1 MNFDLR
7 TKAEN
12 IMKIINELPMVK
24 SCKLYGSI
32 ASGTEDDLSDIDIE
46 VDVSDYDNARF
57 MLEIP
62 KLLNEKINVIF
73 YDFAP
78 SLIPEQYIVSL
89 AVDGK
94 NPFAMV
100 DLKCVAESHCI
111 SVSKSEVNER
121 NNIVAHTLKVWLA
134 NMKHYVRGRECYDDI
149 VRMAKRLGI
158 EAVEVKTEPELLE
171 EVLLWLEANG
181 NDETD
186 EYISNCR
193 KKFEALML

>member
-7 TKAEN
+7 IQAEN
-12 IMKIINELPMVK
+12 IMKVLNELPMVK

-32 ASGTEDDLSDIDIE
+32 ASGTEDNLSDIDIE
-46 VDVSDYDNARF
+46 VDVSGYDNARF

-62 KLLNEKINVIF
+62 KILNEKINVIF

-89 AVDGK
+89 ATDSE

-100 DLKCVAESHCI
+100 DLKCVAEPHCI
-111 SVSKSEVNER
+111 SVSKSEANAK
-121 NNIVAHTLKVWLA
+121 NNIITHTLKVWLA

-158 EAVEVKTEPELLE
+158 EAVEAKTEPELLE
-171 EVLLWLEANG
+171 EVLIWLEANG
-181 NDETD
+181 NDEID

-193 KKFEALML
+193 EKFEELM